1 MAKVLQLSRASIENA
16 KNLYRGRLVAHLV
29 TLAIGGAGIFTPDS
43 WALPLGLLALVSEAV
58 AWILNYYGEESHTLG
73 RKGLR
78 RAILM
83 DSFGTSDAT
92 LDIVNFKRMFGSST
106 TAKAEQMDLSRYYT
120 STLDKGIERFRENLQ
135 ESAFW
140 TAHLFKKAFVRSLLR
155 FLFFFLVSFAIVLAT
170 APYLT
175 GQSVSMF
182 FRVIVLFLSFVP
194 ASEELRN
201 MLAWWAASHDAA
213 TVRDRLEGADL
224 DAKEQLLMIFGDY
237 VSAVES
243 AAPIPTA
250 VHKKDHERLNKLWE
264 EFKRPA
270 D

>member
-1 MAKVLQLSRASIENA
+1 MVKVLQLSRASIENS
-16 KNLYRGRLVAHLV
+16 KSLYAGRLAAHV
-29 TLAIGGAGIFTPDS
+29 FTLAIGITGIFTSDS
-43 WALPLGLLALVSEAV
+43 WALPLGLLALVSEAT
-58 AWILNYYGEESHTLG
+58 AWILNYYGEQSHTLG

-78 RAILM
+78 RAILI

-92 LDIVNFKRMFGSST
+92 LDIVNFKRMFGTST
-106 TAKAEQMDLSRYYT
+106 TAKAGQMDMSHYYS

-155 FLFFFLVSFAIVLAT
+155 FLFFFVVSFVIVLAT

-201 MLAWWAASHDAA
+201 MLAWWEASQDAG
-213 TVRDRLEGADL
+213 TVRDRLEDADL
-224 DAKEQLLMIFGDY
+224 DAKEQLLTIFGDY

-243 AAPIPTA
+243 APPIPTA
-250 VHKKDHERLNKLWE
+250 VHKRDHERLNALWE

-270 D
+270 N